1 MSYGIVRTS
10 SKLRMSCLINEDGWL
25 SVLTTCQLLMEL
37 NLHNSALR
45 SRPLFEPIGQEH
57 RVTFG
62 GSLPLFYWGTVP
74 AFKVYCLLFICVLYV
89 FYLKQL
95 NVQYFMQSKRMSVK
109 GQQIIYYK

>member
-62 GSLPLFYWGTVP
+62 GSLPLFIGAPSLRSKFIVC
-74 AFKVYCLLFICVLYV
+74 FLFVCYT
-89 FYLKQL
+89 
-95 NVQYFMQSKRMSVK
+95 YFT
-109 GQQIIYYK
+109 